1 MLYKYGTNLDNKAE
15 IADDLSTIELMNKS
29 LFYAHFFFHLLSQK
43 VIWSN
48 N

>member
-29 LFYAHFFFHLLSQK
+29 LFMHFYFPFIVAK
-43 VIWSN
+43 GYME
-48 N
+48 